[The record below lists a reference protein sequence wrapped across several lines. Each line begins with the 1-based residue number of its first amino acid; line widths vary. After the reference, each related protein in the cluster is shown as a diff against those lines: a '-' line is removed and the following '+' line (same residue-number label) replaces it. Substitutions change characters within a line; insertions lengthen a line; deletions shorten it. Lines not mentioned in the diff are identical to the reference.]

1 MDTEKIKSNVF
12 RFKEEFIRFFSSH
25 NVEGLYFTL
34 ENIEV
39 YSEEFIEIYS
49 ARPIKENTGGT
60 GIKPGYWLFVMAKFL
75 DAELIIESGVWKGQ
89 SAWLLRQVNPQATV
103 HAFDINLRNLEYRDS
118 TIRYH
123 AMDWYEYPLVC
134 DNPERS
140 IIFFDDHINQARRIQ
155 EAHRRGFK
163 WAFFDD
169 NVPPEQF
176 YRVGIPPLPTI
187 DMLYNYRL
195 KDGDTITWEL
205 QGTQHDFIFSLAEAE
220 GAKKL
225 IAHYYVFPTAT
236 CLTLVQLQQQ

>member
-25 NVEGLYFTL
+25 NVEGLYFTRTL
-34 ENIEV
+34 KL

-123 AMDWYEYPLVC
+123 AMDWYEYPIYL
-134 DNPERS
+134 R
-140 IIFFDDHINQARRIQ
+140 
-155 EAHRRGFK
+155 
-163 WAFFDD
+163 
-169 NVPPEQF
+169 
-176 YRVGIPPLPTI
+176 
-187 DMLYNYRL
+187 
-195 KDGDTITWEL
+195 
-205 QGTQHDFIFSLAEAE
+205 
-220 GAKKL
+220 
-225 IAHYYVFPTAT
+225 
-236 CLTLVQLQQQ
+236 